1 VTRAARFL
9 VALAALGLLA
19 PAPARPA
26 TDPDHLGTAGVAGVA
41 AVTADSVRYNTKV
54 SENNMVG
61 VCVTNYGFIGN
72 NFVSRAPSLE
82 YPLGT
87 EFEHLTRAGLWVG
100 AEAIDDLGSF
110 YGVTTGAVDGSAGSS
125 AQSGTE
131 YAPACLEIRR
141 RSSLTNSSVYDPE
154 SVSEEDL
161 IGFCSDQFITGKP
174 QYHRPMKLLVRLE
187 TYDWSFS
194 SYAHFVIFHYVIT
207 NTGLPLRNAWVGVY
221 AELASGDRSDYSL
234 WPPTSASGGDQ
245 GSWYQKKLIAYDAD
259 SLRLFREHRC
269 YNILDCQFEHVPYW
283 VGYSI
288 LGATEGAGTASV
300 LPAKQITMAAWDY
313 APGDSVRDEDVERY
327 DIMSAGTLT
336 PLDDPLLQPTTG
348 DPVELLAIGPFAQ
361 IDPGDSITV
370 DFCFVGGAEIEDIR
384 AHKNVAQ
391 RAYDL
396 HYVVPQPPPSPR
408 FKVVAREQALDLYWD
423 ASPELAQDP
432 TNPDPFDFEGYRVY
446 LGEDR
451 LDLKLVAQF
460 DLANAPHDTVGFDTG
475 LDSCR
480 LETPVVLDGVT
491 YEYRHTIR
499 GLRDGFK
506 YFAAVTA
513 YDLGTTEIESLESG
527 ISQNKTMAI
536 PAPAPGEPVAGDKV
550 YVFPN
555 PYRVEAR
562 WDAGEKVRD
571 HYLWFTN
578 LPERCALRIYTLSGD
593 LVFETDFDG
602 ATYAGAGA
610 RGVYNP
616 ISDLDV
622 DAPTLSGTTY
632 AWNLIT
638 REGQA
643 AATGLYLYSV
653 EDQTGKR
660 DRAVGK
666 FLIVKSDRED

>member
-1 VTRAARFL
+1 VTRAPGFL
-9 VALAALGLLA
+9 AALAALGLLA
-19 PAPARPA
+19 PAAA
-26 TDPDHLGTAGVAGVA
+26 VAADLDHLAPAAATGVA
-41 AVTADSVRYNTKV
+41 ATAADSVRYNIKV
-54 SENNMVG
+54 TENNQVG
-61 VCVTNYGFIGN
+61 ICVTNYGFIGN
-72 NFVSRAPSLE
+72 NFVSRAPSFE

-87 EFEHLTRAGLWVG
+87 NFEHLTRGGLWVG

-110 YGVTTGAVDGSAGSS
+110 YGVTTGAIDGSAGSS
-125 AQSGTE
+125 AQAGTE

-141 RSSLTNSSVYDPE
+141 RSSLANSSVYDAA

-161 IGFCSDQFITGKP
+161 IGFFSDNFVTGKP
-174 QYHRPMKLLVRLE
+174 TRHRPLDLLVRLE
-187 TYDWSFS
+187 VYDWSFS
-194 SYAHFVIFHYVIT
+194 SYANFVIFHYVIR

-234 WPPTSASGGDQ
+234 WPPTSASGGTQ
-245 GSWYQKKLIAYDAD
+245 GAWYQKKLIAYDAD
-259 SLRLFREHRC
+259 SLRLLREHRC
-269 YNILDCQFEHVPYW
+269 YSILDCQFTHVPYW
-283 VGYSI
+283 VGYSL
-288 LGATEGAGTASV
+288 LGATQGADTVSV

-313 APGDSVRDEDVERY
+313 SPGDTLRDEDTERY
-327 DIMSAGTLT
+327 AIMSAGTLT
-336 PLDDPLLQPTTG
+336 DLNDPLLQPTTG
-348 DPVELLAIGPFAQ
+348 DPVELLTIGPFEQ
-361 IDPGDSITV
+361 IDPGDSISV
-370 DFCFVGGAEIEDIR
+370 DFAFLGGAEIEDLR
-384 AHKNVAQ
+384 AYKNVAQ

-396 HYVVPQPPPSPR
+396 HYVVPEPPPSPR

-423 ASPELAQDP
+423 DSPERAKDL
-432 TNPDPFDFEGYRVY
+432 TNPNPYDFEGYRVY
-446 LGEDR
+446 LGDDR
-451 LDLKLVAQF
+451 LALHRVAQYDLVAP
-460 DLANAPHDTVGFDTG
+460 PHDTVGFNTG

-480 LETPVVLDGVT
+480 LATPVVMDGVT
-491 YEYRHTIR
+491 YQYRHTV
-499 GLRDGFK
+499 GHLRDGFK

-536 PAPAPGEPVAGDKV
+536 PAPAPGEGVVGDKV

-593 LVFETDFDG
+593 LVFETAFDG
-602 ATYAGAGA
+602 ATYAGLNA
-610 RGVYNP
+610 RGVYNA
-616 ISDLDV
+616 SSNLDV
-622 DAPTLSGTTY
+622 GAPTLSGSTY

-653 EDQTGKR
+653 EDKTGKR
-660 DRAVGK
+660 PRAVGK
-666 FLIVKSDRED
+666 FLIVKSDKED